1 MDLILNVFTWKRI
14 NILSIIVLL
23 ALVVLSFYG
32 VYTNTFYITKLDNY
46 IFPLLSIIHFL
57 YIYVIW
63 FKISEHELPD
73 PKMRNLEYA
82 LYAVMVVYGY
92 KIFESITI
100 INSVA
105 GLQEHFIPSTFGPM
119 TTLIL
124 VLYCL
129 LFVLTLFSFWIRR
142 RYIGVYNFENFNDNL
157 NMWQ

>member
-1 MDLILNVFTWKRI
+1 MNFILNLSTWKRI
-14 NILSIIVLL
+14 NILTLVILTV
-23 ALVVLSFYG
+23 LVVLSFYG
-32 VYTNTFYITKLDNY
+32 VYTNTFYLTKLDNF

-63 FKISEHELPD
+63 FKIREEDLPD

-82 LYAVMVVYGY
+82 LYAVMVVYAY
-92 KIFESITI
+92 KIYESITV
-100 INSVA
+100 INSIS

-119 TTLIL
+119 STLIL

-129 LFVLTLFSFWIRR
+129 LFVFTLFSFWIRK
-142 RYIGVYNFENFNDNL
+142 RYVGVYNFENFNDNL